1 MPEKKATASFIEPR
15 LLQRTEKLLEG
26 PDWLIELLCGGP
38 HNSSSVA
45 SEVMWRSSKDA
56 LGGSVIARMGAT

>member
-26 PDWLIELLCGGP
+26 PDWLIELKLDGYCALAIKSAARSNYGLATTTTSTPG
-38 HNSSSVA
+38 NRA
-45 SEVMWRSSKDA
+45 S
-56 LGGSVIARMGAT
+56 